1 MKLLPQPNYS
11 SDKENFKN
19 KLRWSQDI
27 ILQVQR
33 SLTVLKCKLLSYLH
47 QSVQIYY
54 VEKPNYK
61 ILITCEPF
69 DFFGTT
75 AKKFARTPCLFAAIS
90 VKTGE
95 ACALS
100 SRGVSRRCY
109 ITTVTGNSWLQLDAI
124 VDATF
129 IDLLG

>member
-1 MKLLPQPNYS
+1 MKLLSQPNYS

-19 KLRWSQDI
+19 NLCWSHDI

-33 SLTVLKCKLLSYLH
+33 SLTVLKCKFLSYLY

-61 ILITCEPF
+61 ITNNLWTF
-69 DFFGTT
+69 WFLWHSRKTLW
-75 AKKFARTPCLFAAIS
+75 RMPCLFAAIS

-100 SRGVSRRCY
+100 SRGVSRKCY

-124 VDATF
+124 VDVTF
-129 IDLLG
+129 IDLLR

>member
-27 ILQVQR
+27 ILQVQSHWLFWNANCYLIYI
-33 SLTVLKCKLLSYLH
+33 SLCKSIMLKSRIIKL
-47 QSVQIYY
+47 
-54 VEKPNYK
+54 
-61 ILITCEPF
+61 LITCEPF

-75 AKKFARTPCLFAAIS
+75 AKKFARTPCLFAGIS

-100 SRGVSRRCY
+100 SPGVSRRCY

>member
-1 MKLLPQPNYS
+1 MLKSRIIKL
-11 SDKENFKN
+11 
-19 KLRWSQDI
+19 
-27 ILQVQR
+27 
-33 SLTVLKCKLLSYLH
+33 
-47 QSVQIYY
+47 
-54 VEKPNYK
+54 
-61 ILITCEPF
+61 LITCEPF

-129 IDLLG
+129 IDLLGEPSVICSNLYTNSVIFSNKIAIIRRFRN